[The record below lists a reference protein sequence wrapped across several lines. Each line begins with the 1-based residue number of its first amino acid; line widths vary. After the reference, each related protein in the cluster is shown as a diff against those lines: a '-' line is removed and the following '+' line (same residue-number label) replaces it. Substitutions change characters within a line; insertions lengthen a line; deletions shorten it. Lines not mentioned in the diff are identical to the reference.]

1 MNKGLLLAR
10 REGEGCLFYK
20 DGKEFMRIMVE
31 ELGGGRVRLRFF
43 ADESI
48 EILRNELVETT

>member
-31 ELGGGRVRLRFF
+31 ELGGGRVKLRFV

-48 EILRNELVETT
+48 EILRNELVETA

>member
-31 ELGGGRVRLRFF
+31 ELGGGRVRLRFV